1 MQTQWDGWTRAKDK
15 EDTKWSRRVG
25 AFMGAKKNETN
36 TTKQTKHPVVRRTTK
51 KMLKRD
57 ATLQSRRR
65 QSVDET
71 VGSGDR

>member
-1 MQTQWDGWTRAKDK
+1 
-15 EDTKWSRRVG
+15 
-25 AFMGAKKNETN
+25 MGAKKNETN